1 MCQTTCVIDV
11 CLSHILCLAV
21 HVHCSISMNVYVHY
35 LGEREG
41 DADRER
47 EKVMN
52 RLDSNLQNIQY

>member
-1 MCQTTCVIDV
+1 MFVAL
-11 CLSHILCLAV
+11 LSMHI
-21 HVHCSISMNVYVHY
+21 CSISMNVYVHY